1 MQKQQ
6 KHRKKE
12 KKKER
17 EREEEEK
24 EEEEEEE
31 MEMQTQADLGRAV
44 TWVARRPGSHD
55 DLGRI
60 ATVTWVTRPRSRS
73 QRNPGR
79 AGRRETQVAAQPRP
93 FSLQP
98 MFLFLGFF
106 YLFISLSSLMN
117 IYF

>member
-6 KHRKKE
+6 KRGKKE
-12 KKKER
+12 KKKET

-24 EEEEEEE
+24 EEEE

-44 TWVARRPGSHD
+44 TWVVRRPGSHN

-60 ATVTWVTRPRSRS
+60 ATATWVTRPRSRS

-79 AGRRETQVAAQPRP
+79 VGRHETQVAAQPRP